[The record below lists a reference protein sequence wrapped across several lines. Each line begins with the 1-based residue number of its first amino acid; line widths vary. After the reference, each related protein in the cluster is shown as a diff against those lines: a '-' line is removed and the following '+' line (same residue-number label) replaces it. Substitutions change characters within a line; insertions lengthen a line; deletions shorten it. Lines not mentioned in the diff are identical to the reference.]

1 MVLGEENKMNK
12 EEENAVVA
20 RQRKRTPAV
29 AAVRKKRTPAGVAR
43 QGRTVVE
50 EDGRNGGWSPGLVRD
65 KEAEGGTAGGRRG
78 DAGGGVVGGGV
89 VGIVD
94 DGGGLIG
101 IKMVNALKKALIF
114 DVLVR
119 DISLLLCSLV
129 ESIRLTLICT
139 LYAGLLVRGRLV
151 GCLPCIGASKFR
163 EVPIIID
170 YFRLIRYCD
179 IMVAHWITGRGRML
193 LKSWLQLSNIGAE
206 SSLTVMLLIWEGL
219 GLRGGAATGEW
230 ARPRY
235 IEFGWSL
242 LAVPKKLLMRKIKS
256 WIMENICS
264 IN

>member
-1 MVLGEENKMNK
+1 MSTRSFPFPINSFKKNKH
-12 EEENAVVA
+12 AISPFP
-20 RQRKRTPAV
+20 RSFDTTPY
-29 AAVRKKRTPAGVAR
+29 RRPTSDPPPILPPTPVPP
-43 QGRTVVE
+43 
-50 EDGRNGGWSPGLVRD
+50 SP
-65 KEAEGGTAGGRRG
+65 
-78 DAGGGVVGGGV
+78 
-89 VGIVD
+89 
-94 DGGGLIG
+94 
-101 IKMVNALKKALIF
+101 LIF
-114 DVLVR
+114 FL

-139 LYAGLLVRGRLV
+139 LYAGLLVHGRLV
-151 GCLPCIGASKFR
+151 GCLPCIAASKFR

-179 IMVAHWITGRGRML
+179 IMVSHWITGRGRML